1 MNLRTAPMMP
11 SGPARP
17 FATKPNS
24 MRNNPSFDQNSRP
37 SNPKLL
43 TENGPQLTRQI
54 NRNQPAPIVN
64 PEVHTHRLLQ
74 SKNSIGMKN
83 SKEILKKLTT
93 VMKQPPKQS
102 RKSSEKQSSEKS
114 LANHSRAPNKVSQ
127 SHVSRDKIPANL
139 RLVNSKL
146 STNVHHL
153 INVGLLQKNF
163 VAKQANSKLL
173 GNLENRKPRVS
184 NLHCSSLGQAL
195 QTKRQL
201 TNTSNIQTDGRGMSQ
216 EQVISNVPIKMQRLK
231 TENPAFVSDKFA
243 MPTTST
249 ICEKSKD
256 EGSPRL
262 RFRINGTKQNVT
274 SNAEILRT
282 HRGHED
288 PTLTCEESL
297 TSAGLSGN
305 FQSTSLKHQISAK
318 TQENSQKVVPQGQQ
332 NITTLNKLSINLSAL
347 DLHYALIDR
356 LHDGQVR
363 SDDQRVPNIVSE
375 NSSIS
380 DDKYDEKYTN
390 EPSILVDD
398 IKEQLVDF
406 DHETF
411 TNQFDNSTLHFLM
424 SQEGEYAPNPHYLE
438 HRQKHLKW
446 QMRAILLDWMQEVC
460 SDYLFKR
467 ETFHMAANFVD
478 RYLSVKADIEKNTL
492 QLIGLTA
499 LFLAAKMEEV
509 YTPKVENMVAAANN
523 TYSPAQLLAMEQRM
537 YFGLGL
543 KVTPPTLN
551 LWANW
556 YMAQWDNFLDES
568 SHARSHPL
576 IKSQKNLPRFRLP
589 CEQSY
594 ALYREFMQLV
604 DAAILDVETLKY
616 KQRALIA
623 SFLYSLMG
631 REFKQFTLDQI
642 VYEFPH
648 SSLYLL
654 DESFAFND
662 LFGGFLQQCFA
673 VALLDLLPT
682 IQYISTYFNLK
693 INVSLPVAAKVDKDN
708 VLNVS

>member
-1 MNLRTAPMMP
+1 MNLRTAPIVP
-11 SGPARP
+11 GSSVRP
-17 FATKPNS
+17 FTSKPNS

-43 TENGPQLTRQI
+43 AENGPQLTRQT
-54 NRNQPAPIVN
+54 NRNQQAPIVN
-64 PEVHTHRLLQ
+64 PESHTHRLLQ
-74 SKNSIGMKN
+74 SKNSIAMKN
-83 SKEILKKLTT
+83 PKEILKKLTT
-93 VMKQPPKQS
+93 VMKPPPKQS
-102 RKSSEKQSSEKS
+102 RKSSEKQGSEKS
-114 LANHSRAPNKVSQ
+114 LANQSRAPNKVSQ
-127 SHVSRDKIPANL
+127 THVSRDKIPTGL
-139 RLVNSKL
+139 RPVNGKL
-146 STNVHHL
+146 STNVQHL

-163 VAKQANSKLL
+163 VTKQVIGKPL
-173 GNLENRKPRVS
+173 GNLENRKPRVN
-184 NLHCSSLGQAL
+184 NLPSHLFGQAL
-195 QTKRQL
+195 QPKRQL
-201 TNTSNIQTDGRGMSQ
+201 TNTSNIQNEVRGMSQ
-216 EQVISNVPIKMQRLK
+216 EKIISNAPIRVQRLK
-231 TENPAFVSDKFA
+231 TENPTFVSDKLT

-249 ICEKSKD
+249 YCEKSKD

-274 SNAEILRT
+274 SNAEMLHT

-288 PTLTCEESL
+288 PTLACEESL
-297 TSAGLSGN
+297 NSVGLSRN
-305 FQSTSLKHQISAK
+305 LQSNSLKHQISAK
-318 TQENSQKVVPQGQQ
+318 TQDNSQKVVQGQQ
-332 NITTLNKLSINLSAL
+332 NITTLNKLSINLSEL
-347 DLHYALIDR
+347 DLHSALMDR
-356 LHDGQVR
+356 FNDVQLR
-363 SDDQRVPNIVSE
+363 SDEQRMQSVVSE
-375 NSSIS
+375 MSSIA
-380 DDKYDEKYTN
+380 EN
-390 EPSILVDD
+390 EYNEQYKNDPSILAEDN
-398 IKEQLVDF
+398 INEQLIDF
-406 DHETF
+406 EHETF
-411 TNQFDNSTLHFLM
+411 ANQFDNTTLHFLI
-424 SQEGEYAPNPHYLE
+424 SQESEYAPNPHYLE

-478 RYLSVKADIEKNTL
+478 RYLSVKDNIEKSTL

-509 YTPKVENMVAAANN
+509 YTPKVENMVAAANS
-523 TYSPAQLLAMEQRM
+523 TYTSTQLLSMEQRM

-568 SHARSHPL
+568 AHARNHPL
-576 IKSQKNLPRFRLP
+576 IKSQKTLPRFRLP

-594 ALYREFMQLV
+594 ALYRELMQLV
-604 DAAILDVETLKY
+604 DAALLDVETLKY

-631 REFKQFTLDQI
+631 REFKQFTLEQI

-682 IQYISTYFNLK
+682 IQYISTYFNLP